1 MTTVRKPGRNNG
13 IPSQPPRVENGR
25 IRAAFTSP
33 ITVLSIASLPQQETT
48 IVGLSQELEK
58 AGILRMTQT
67 GFYNPIYPE
76 IAPEQRILVAGGHLK
91 VCLEGQLCSYVAL
104 AERGVRVEV
113 LLPLDLIYREH
124 DDFEPGKSSEA
135 LKAKLEYFQKE
146 PSGFLS
152 RLRQSPLSWLLL
164 LDGEVIGSN
173 TPTGKFRVD
182 FCARVFS
189 DSEKLREYLKITPF

>member
-13 IPSQPPRVENGR
+13 VPSQPPRVEKGR

-33 ITVLSIASLPQQETT
+33 ITVLSIASLPQQETA
-48 IVGLSQELEK
+48 IVRICQELEK

-67 GFYNPIYPE
+67 DFYNPIYPE
-76 IAPEQRILVAGGHLK
+76 IAPEQRILVTGGHLK

-113 LLPLDLIYREH
+113 LLPLNLIYST
-124 DDFEPGKSSEA
+124 GKSSEA

-173 TPTGKFRVD
+173 TPTGKLRVD

-189 DSEKLREYLKITPF
+189 DIEKLREYLKL